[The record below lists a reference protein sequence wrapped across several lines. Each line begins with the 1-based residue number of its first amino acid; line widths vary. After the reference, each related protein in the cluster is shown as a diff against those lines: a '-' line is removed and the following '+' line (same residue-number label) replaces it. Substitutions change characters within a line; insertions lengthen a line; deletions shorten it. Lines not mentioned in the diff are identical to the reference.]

1 MLSLMSE
8 LSARGFRQVCG
19 FCALEESN
27 VITQQVYKTVKI
39 TLAELKSGRDS
50 RLLGKVLVFFKM
62 LRLEIRDLGILHK
75 RTVLKESKQS
85 CNMTPLHVT

>member
-8 LSARGFRQVCG
+8 LSTRGFRQVCG

-39 TLAELKSGRDS
+39 TLAELKKWKRLKTVRKSICFLQNVKARDKRS
-50 RLLGKVLVFFKM
+50 RN
-62 LRLEIRDLGILHK
+62 IA
-75 RTVLKESKQS
+75 
-85 CNMTPLHVT
+85 